1 MRGEISTLFKNTLR
15 TGAARF
21 ICFCADVFPAPSA
34 GKGNNRI
41 PASSPEK
48 GRRGSRG
55 MRKQGESFEQEKSEK
70 SAGLLHA
77 LFDSRHMG
85 TGLYCAEGWSG
96 LSRSLLLYGCEKLDL
111 SRGDVSP
118 FVPFVSEEPKAEGR
132 LRAGKR
138 RASRPFCGGEPPAA
152 FFYAWAAQRS
162 SMPFP

>member
-1 MRGEISTLFKNTLR
+1 
-15 TGAARF
+15 
-21 ICFCADVFPAPSA
+21 
-34 GKGNNRI
+34 
-41 PASSPEK
+41 
-48 GRRGSRG
+48 

-96 LSRSLLLYGCEKLDL
+96 LSRALLLYGCEKLDL

-118 FVPFVSEEPKAEGR
+118 FVPFVSEEPK
-132 LRAGKR
+132 
-138 RASRPFCGGEPPAA
+138 GGPPAA